1 MTTTFQPRTRAHAI
15 DGAIATLIRI
25 LLWVW
30 VALNLAV
37 VAWIVLSSLK
47 TTREI
52 FAQPFGLPAVPQW
65 QNFVAAWQVAGFS
78 GAAFNTIALVAVSSV
93 VIVVLA
99 APAAYVL
106 ARIPR
111 ASAVP
116 VTTFFALG
124 MAIPFQAVLVPLFL
138 ISNSLSD
145 VMIQWVLGFW
155 DDRISLGLFY
165 IVLSL
170 PFTVFLLTAY
180 FRNLPSE
187 LEEAAAIDGA
197 SPFRT
202 FVQIMFPLARPGIVT
217 ALVLNI
223 VSLWN
228 ETLLVLVL
236 VTDPEQRTLPAAL
249 LNLYNTM
256 QFTSNWGGLFAGIV
270 ILVLPMIILY
280 LWVGRRI
287 VEGMTQG
294 AGK

>member
-1 MTTTFQPRTRAHAI
+1 MSVRRSRSQAHTI
-15 DGAIATLIRI
+15 DGVLSWLIKV
-25 LLWVW
+25 LLWAW
-30 VALNLAV
+30 VVINLAV
-37 VAWIVLSSLK
+37 VVWILITSLK

-52 FAQPFGLPAVPQW
+52 FGAPFSLPAIPQW
-65 QNFVAAWQVAGFS
+65 NNFVSAWQVAGFS
-78 GAAFNTIALVAVSSV
+78 GAAFSSVMLVAICSV
-93 VIVVLA
+93 VIVLLA
-99 APAAYVL
+99 APAAYAL

-116 VTTFFALG
+116 ITTFFALG

-138 ISNSLSD
+138 VSNSLSD
-145 VMIQWVLGFW
+145 FMVDWVLGFW
-155 DDRISLGLFY
+155 DDRISLGIFY
-165 IVLSL
+165 VVLSL

-180 FRNLPSE
+180 FRNLPTE

-197 SPFRT
+197 SPFTT
-202 FVQIMFPLARPGIVT
+202 FVRIMFPLARPGIVT

-236 VTDPEQRTLPAAL
+236 VSDPEKQTLPAAL

-287 VEGMTQG
+287 IEGMTQG